1 MNRTLL
7 GGAVAAVLTLSG
19 VAAHAGCADPRA
31 VGRLAQLQRLPA
43 PMLEKSIDDTFFK
56 WGRGEDSGRGIVGTW
71 HVTYT
76 AGGAP
81 FGEAFIQWHAD
92 GTEWENI
99 NFPVLGGNI
108 CMGSWK
114 QVGKRQFSRS
124 HIGWSYDNGA
134 LSGYFTETE
143 TNELAFDGNSYS
155 GTNDSKIYDLKNN
168 LLAEV
173 QGRPRQS
180 ASGPEVCFSGGT
192 PVARLKGAAG
202 AHPNRGSLRSLRRPP
217 RWEFR

>member
-1 MNRTLL
+1 MNRTFL

-31 VGRLAQLQRLPA
+31 AGRPGAQQASSALTMDKALDGRLFKG
-43 PMLEKSIDDTFFK
+43 EK
-56 WGRGEDSGRGIVGTW
+56 GENGGRGIVGTW

-76 AGGAP
+76 AGGSP
-81 FGEAFIQWHAD
+81 FGEAFIQWHSD

-108 CMGSWK
+108 CVGSWK
-114 QVGKRQFSRS
+114 QVGRRQFSRN
-124 HIGWSYDNGA
+124 HIGWTFDNGT

-143 TNELAFDGNSYS
+143 TNEVAFDGNSYS
-155 GTNDSKIYDLKNN
+155 GTNDSKIYDLKSN

-173 QGRPRQS
+173 QGTS
-180 ASGPEVCFSGGT
+180 AAKRIEP
-192 PVARLKGAAG
+192 
-202 AHPNRGSLRSLRRPP
+202 
-217 RWEFR
+217 